1 MTMATTSL
9 KAVFG
14 WNARGSST
22 SSRPS
27 TCCNSFSRYLGRRT
41 LLGTSLSLIAFPKH
55 AAKAE
60 LNANILEKSDKEW
73 RTILTPEQYYVL
85 RQAGTERRWTSPLND
100 EKRNGTFVCAACG
113 NKLFLS
119 SAKYNS
125 GTGWP
130 SFFEAIPGAVDEL
143 SDTSILFMPRTEIR
157 CHNCHGHLGHVFN
170 DGPNPTGLRYCM
182 NGVAMK
188 FEPAATPVRN
198 N

>member
-27 TCCNSFSRYLGRRT
+27 TCCNSFSRYISPVHIFLALIGLSCFLVYLGRRT

-130 SFFEAIPGAVDEL
+130 SFFEAIPGLKSAV
-143 SDTSILFMPRTEIR
+143 TT
-157 CHNCHGHLGHVFN
+157 
-170 DGPNPTGLRYCM
+170 
-182 NGVAMK
+182 
-188 FEPAATPVRN
+188 ATAT
-198 N
+198 